1 MKRIGP
7 KRRLLLFLYGAPNI
21 VGSVL
26 GLMGLGLYFAG
37 IIHDYWLLIV
47 VGLYAGGWL
56 VTPRPVDQEL
66 RLSHDLD
73 TEALRASLN
82 ELLASIRRRVPAD
95 ILAKTERMT
104 ATILDVLPRLGEV
117 DGGSHNTHVIRQTVL
132 DYLPTALQNYLA
144 LPSAFARL
152 HPLRDGKTAH
162 QLLLEQLDLLDGKM
176 REIAADLHHQD
187 SQQLLIHGR
196 FLEDKFRDGQAW
208 LAGG

>member
-1 MKRIGP
+1 MKPMGP
-7 KRRLLLFLYGAPNI
+7 RRRLLLFLYGAPNI
-21 VGSVL
+21 VGCLL
-26 GLMGLGLYFAG
+26 GLMGLGLYFAR

-66 RLSHDLD
+66 RLSHELD
-73 TEALRASLN
+73 TEALRASLD
-82 ELLASIRRRVPAD
+82 ELVVSIRRRVPAD
-95 ILAKTERMT
+95 ILAKTERIT

-176 REIAADLHHQD
+176 REIAADLHHQN